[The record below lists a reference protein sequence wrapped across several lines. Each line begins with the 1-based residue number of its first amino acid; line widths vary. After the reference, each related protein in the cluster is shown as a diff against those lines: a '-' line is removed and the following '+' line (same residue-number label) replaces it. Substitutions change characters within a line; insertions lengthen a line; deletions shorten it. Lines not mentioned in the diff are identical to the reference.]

1 MFPPLLSAKR
11 IACFKSPYL
20 SDADMFTLAKMA
32 LTLPNLFKNVKPIRS
47 KSVWYQFEVN
57 VCRTSLS
64 IKETKIVQNFLLWAI
79 QYYPKSL
86 RIYRNNKCDYTVLY
100 SFSHCEEGGSLP
112 PTHYSDKGGLK

>member
-57 VCRTSLS
+57 VCRSNLS
-64 IKETKIVQNFLLWAI
+64 IK
-79 QYYPKSL
+79 
-86 RIYRNNKCDYTVLY
+86 
-100 SFSHCEEGGSLP
+100 
-112 PTHYSDKGGLK
+112 